1 MSFVT
6 AYFDEQRR
14 EQAEAGVS
22 CSLPS
27 FLWTSIRKN
36 GRRKGEIDRSKTH
49 IGQAKK
55 SNSPTRRKAT
65 LQQRTTF
72 YRNHTT
78 SRQNTQ

>member
-14 EQAEAGVS
+14 EKAEAGVS

-36 GRRKGEIDRSKTH
+36 GRRKGE
-49 IGQAKK
+49 KK
-55 SNSPTRRKAT
+55 PSNK
-65 LQQRTTF
+65 
-72 YRNHTT
+72 
-78 SRQNTQ
+78 

>member
-14 EQAEAGVS
+14 IKAEAGVS

-36 GRRKGEIDRSKTH
+36 GRRDAKRNATYIALEANEIAIASASA
-49 IGQAKK
+49 Q
-55 SNSPTRRKAT
+55 
-65 LQQRTTF
+65 
-72 YRNHTT
+72 
-78 SRQNTQ
+78 